1 MQIEVDA
8 AAKNDLLEIIAWYDL
23 RSSTAA
29 EMFLQEFSLAVQR
42 IAKFPKACPKVSRRA
57 RRCRL
62 SRFPYGLIYQIRK
75 NEIVIFAVMHLHRK
89 PGYWKG
95 RLK

>member
-1 MQIEVDA
+1 MRVELDA
-8 AAKNDLLEIIAWYDL
+8 AAENDLLEIIAWYDQ
-23 RSSTAA
+23 RSSTAGDQ
-29 EMFLQEFSLAVQR
+29 FLVELGLASDR
-42 IAKFPKACPKVSRRA
+42 IANFPKSCSKVSRRA

-75 NEIVIFAVMHLHRK
+75 DEIVIFAVMHLHRK
-89 PGYWKG
+89 PGFWKG